1 MSTHGPA
8 CKNVQSIQQILFVH
22 SQGNFL
28 HLDLLPCCAAHRIFK
43 THPFLSNVKMPWFD
57 SLAESS
63 CQITYHN
70 QYQYHTHCYYNGK
83 RYWLL
88 LYQAWPLSFCNDN
101 GRNLDVKNW
110 STSTTSC
117 YLCNVPVT
125 CWIGPLQC
133 HHVIFLY
140 QNHSKRKLKH
150 PIVNK
155 GLETTFPNSIIW
167 NVTAMPRQLY
177 WTQICIFSFHA
188 SVLNTNMHIFIS
200 CNAWVLGVIVSIC
213 VVKPYCLLWCD
224 NSS

>member
-101 GRNLDVKNW
+101 GRNLDVRNW

-133 HHVIFLY
+133 HHIML
-140 QNHSKRKLKH
+140 S
-150 PIVNK
+150 
-155 GLETTFPNSIIW
+155 
-167 NVTAMPRQLY
+167 
-177 WTQICIFSFHA
+177 
-188 SVLNTNMHIFIS
+188 
-200 CNAWVLGVIVSIC
+200 WVLLQFPKLAITALVSFDFSCIRIIQ
-213 VVKPYCLLWCD
+213 KE
-224 NSS
+224 SSNIQL